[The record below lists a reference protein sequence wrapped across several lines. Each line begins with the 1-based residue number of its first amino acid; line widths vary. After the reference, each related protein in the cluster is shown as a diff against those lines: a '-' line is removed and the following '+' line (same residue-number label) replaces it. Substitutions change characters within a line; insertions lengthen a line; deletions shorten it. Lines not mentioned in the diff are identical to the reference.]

1 MTNIA
6 ALLDRNRA
14 FAASDAR
21 RKEPTQPFLPHRNL
35 YLVTCLDP
43 RTDPADFLGIEYGDA
58 VVART
63 AGGRVTPAV
72 IQNVAYMSYLVER
85 EAPDGPYFEV
95 AIIHHTDCGSRLLA
109 DDSLRRA
116 FAERSGYDEQML
128 ADLPVT
134 DPRHTVAIDA
144 ERLRTA
150 PQVSPRIT
158 VSGHVYDVETR
169 LVTTVVDAAHPAPAR
184 S

>member
-1 MTNIA
+1 MTVIA

-14 FAASDAR
+14 YAAAAAR
-21 RKEPTQPFLPHRNL
+21 RDEPTQPFLPRRNL

-58 VVART
+58 IVART

-85 EAPDGPYFEV
+85 TAPEGPYFEV
-95 AIIHHTDCGSRLLA
+95 AIIHHTDCGSGLLA
-109 DDSLRRA
+109 DESLRRA

-134 DPRHTVAIDA
+134 DPWQTVAIDVD
-144 ERLRTA
+144 RLRAA
-150 PQVSPRIT
+150 PQVSSRIT
-158 VSGHVYDVETR
+158 VSGHVIDIATG
-169 LVTTVVDAAHPAPAR
+169 LVTTVVDAAHPAPAG